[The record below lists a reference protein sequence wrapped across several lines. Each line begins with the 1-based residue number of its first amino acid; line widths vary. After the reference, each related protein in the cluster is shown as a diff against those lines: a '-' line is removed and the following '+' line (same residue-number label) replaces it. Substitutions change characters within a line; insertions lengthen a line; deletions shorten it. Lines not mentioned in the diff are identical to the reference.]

1 MRSKK
6 KKFSE
11 TNEQIRERLKY
22 QLDGT
27 KEDEEYALKI
37 LMGFEPLDEW
47 DYISKVL
54 EERKGKRKIGLK
66 FSA

>member
-1 MRSKK
+1 MSSKK
-6 KKFSE
+6 KKFSK

-37 LMGFEPLDEW
+37 LMGVEPLDEW

-54 EERKGKRKIGLK
+54 EERKEKESEKSG
-66 FSA
+66 

>member
-1 MRSKK
+1 MSSKK

-37 LMGFEPLDEW
+37 LMGCEPLDEW
-47 DYISKVL
+47 DYISKVP
-54 EERKGKRKIGLK
+54 EERKEKESEKSG
-66 FSA
+66 